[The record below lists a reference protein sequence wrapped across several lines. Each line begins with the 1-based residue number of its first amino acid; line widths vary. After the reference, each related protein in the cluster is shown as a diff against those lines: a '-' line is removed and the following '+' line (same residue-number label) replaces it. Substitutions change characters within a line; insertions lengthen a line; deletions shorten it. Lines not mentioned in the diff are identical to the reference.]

1 VGFVLTSKAYTE
13 LVERNSW
20 PQGSLVYRWTT
31 C

>member
-1 VGFVLTSKAYTE
+1 LTSKAYTE

-20 PQGSLVYRWTT
+20 PQGSLAYRGTT